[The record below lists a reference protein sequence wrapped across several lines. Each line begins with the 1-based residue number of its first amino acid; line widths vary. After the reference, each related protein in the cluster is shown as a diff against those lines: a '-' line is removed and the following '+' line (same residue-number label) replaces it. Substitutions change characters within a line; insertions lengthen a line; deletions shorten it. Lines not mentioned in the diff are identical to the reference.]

1 MDDYRL
7 PDHQQPVFYDSTP
20 LSDDELEE
28 DPMSQAGSSYAG
40 LSSIDSRMDESDMGR
55 SEDMSDAAMEAGSVA
70 DSEMSSR
77 QTVSTLYPHDSI
89 SQRGAHTG
97 YPAPQ
102 SAQGSLADIHSFNS
116 DDDKSLHS
124 RLDLQHDIVKFHL
137 RSLYPYPRWVEW
149 LLRPSQER
157 SPAVLD
163 IGTGSGRWAVD
174 MALQFPHA
182 EVLGIDL
189 VPPVLLTIDTIPTNC
204 RFEVDDA
211 NLSMLHHKD
220 CFDVVH
226 ARSID
231 QGINDFNGFLYEV
244 AQTIRPHGILIL
256 CLGDPQFVTE
266 DLVPFPV
273 TEPGEEGFTWLQ
285 KLLYHVYKAFHHRG
299 NYGIDS
305 SIHWK
310 RWLLSNPNYEN
321 IQVFDYYIPAG
332 PWKQG
337 VEDGQPRPHWSHWL
351 NSLIV
356 LGLNETDSW
365 VAEAVKI
372 NMMHVFEAYTPLLL
386 TDGFSAEDIEVMV
399 KGATAELRDQTI
411 HAMMHWRYITGIR
424 RNAPWHERLEEIEP
438 LHRAEDTLIVNPSP
452 PGTKSAAARSVGFV
466 TWANS
471 RVL

>member
-1 MDDYRL
+1 
-7 PDHQQPVFYDSTP
+7 
-20 LSDDELEE
+20 
-28 DPMSQAGSSYAG
+28 MSQAKSSYAAFSG
-40 LSSIDSRMDESDMGR
+40 DERMDESDVGR
-55 SEDMSDAAMEAGSVA
+55 SEDMSDAAMEVGSVA

-89 SQRGAHTG
+89 SQRGAQNR

-102 SAQGSLADIHSFNS
+102 SVGGQLQTYMASIRTTINPWYVCEHRQWPRQRAHLEHRTSPVRPQFKTLYGREFTSQSENYMLPA
-116 DDDKSLHS
+116 DDKEHS
-124 RLDLQHDIVKFHL
+124 RLDLQHNIVKFHL

-157 SPAVLD
+157 NPAVLD
-163 IGTGSGRWAVD
+163 IGTGSGRWPVE

-189 VPPVLLTIDTIPTNC
+189 VPPVLLTIDTIPSNC

-231 QGINDFNGFLYEV
+231 QGINDFNGLLYEV

-256 CLGDPQFVTE
+256 CVGDPQFVTE

-273 TEPGEEGFTWLQ
+273 TKPGEEGFTWLQ

-299 NYGIDS
+299 NYGVDAS
-305 SIHWK
+305 LHWK
-310 RWLLSNPNYEN
+310 GWLQGNPNYEN
-321 IQVFDYYIPAG
+321 VQVFDYYIPAG
-332 PWKQG
+332 PWKQ
-337 VEDGQPRPHWSHWL
+337 D
-351 NSLIV
+351 
-356 LGLNETDSW
+356 LNETDVW
-365 VAEAVKI
+365 VAEAVRM
-372 NMMHVFEAYTPLLL
+372 NMVHVFGAFTPLLL
-386 TDGFSAEDIEVMV
+386 TDGFSPEDIDVMV

-411 HAMMHWRYITGIR
+411 HAMMHWRYVTAIR

-438 LHRAEDTLIVNPSP
+438 LHRASDTLIVNPSP
-452 PGTKSAAARSVGFV
+452 PGTKSAVAQSVGFSPR
-466 TWANS
+466 TWTG
-471 RVL
+471 